1 MYVGSLIF
9 VGTSLND
16 EDMLNKCFCATCI
29 GVEAVVVTVEV
40 DLSVGI
46 GIHLVGLPDS
56 AVRESLLRVVTAL
69 TSYGFRIPG
78 RKLVVNL
85 APADIRKEGSAYDL
99 AIALG
104 LLAVSEQVRLVDC
117 EKFVIM
123 GELALDGRIRPVN
136 GVLPVALKARE
147 EGFAGCIFPAESA
160 AEASEVEGLAVYGVS
175 TLAET
180 IEILTKRGDCDH
192 LRVRRESCPEE
203 VATACNDFRQ
213 VRGQHLAKRGLEIAA
228 AGGHNLI
235 LVGSPGSGKSLMAS
249 CLPSILPPMTRDEA
263 IETGKVYSVA
273 GRGAQVRGLM
283 RVRPFR
289 SPHHSASLVSLIGG
303 GPQAG
308 PGEISLAHN
317 GVLYLD
323 EMAQFSRGML
333 DALRQPLE
341 DGKVTISRARYK
353 VVYPAHFMLVASM
366 NPCPCGYYGD
376 EAGHCTCSR
385 GAIES
390 YLSRIS
396 GPMMDRI
403 DIQIWVRSLSAV
415 ELLGLS
421 GKDGPG
427 SDSCTCGA
435 GTSRTGGTFSRGG
448 YLYQRGDGGAAH
460 RAFLSAFG
468 CVPPNAR
475 KDSRPDGPVRP
486 RLHPHTESGPHDRRP
501 CRRGRHP
508 TCPSSGSR
516 RLPLPRP
523 APSHRLKSGSV
534 SACFCS
540 GRRGRSPGSGR
551 WRCVGGCG
559 CFRSRSPI
567 TCVRYGG

>member
-427 SDSCTCGA
+427 QAEEGSAAIAARVARARAVQAARLAGEGIYTNAAMGARLIERFCPLSDACR
-435 GTSRTGGTFSRGG
+435 RTLEKILDRMG
-448 YLYQRGDGGAAH
+448 
-460 RAFLSAFG
+460 LSARAYTRILK
-468 CVPPNAR
+468 VAR
-475 KDSRPDGPVRP
+475 TIADLAGEADIQPAHLLEAAGFRF
-486 RLHPHTESGPHDRRP
+486 LDRR
-501 CRRGRHP
+501 
-508 TCPSSGSR
+508 
-516 RLPLPRP
+516 RL
-523 APSHRLKSGSV
+523 
-534 SACFCS
+534 
-540 GRRGRSPGSGR
+540 
-551 WRCVGGCG
+551 
-559 CFRSRSPI
+559 I
-567 TCVRYGG
+567 D

>member
-1 MYVGSLIF
+1 
-9 VGTSLND
+9 
-16 EDMLNKCFCATCI
+16 MLNKCYCATCI

-56 AVRESLLRVVTAL
+56 AVRESLLRVITAL

-104 LLAVSEQVRLVDC
+104 LLAVSEQVRLVDGD
-117 EKFVIM
+117 KFVIM

-136 GVLPVALKARE
+136 GVLPVALKAKE

-180 IEILTKRGDCDH
+180 IEILTRREDCDH
-192 LRVRRESCPEE
+192 LRVRRCAAGDGE
-203 VATACNDFRQ
+203 VYPAGNDFRQ

-273 GRGAQVRGLM
+273 GRGSHMAGLM
-283 RVRPFR
+283 RMRPFR
-289 SPHHSASLVSLIGG
+289 APHHSASLVSLIGG

-323 EMAQFSRGML
+323 EIAQFSRGML

-341 DGKVTISRARYK
+341 DGMVTISRARYK

-376 EAGHCTCSR
+376 DAGHCTCSR
-385 GAIES
+385 GAVEA

-421 GKDGPG
+421 GSSGQGVAEESSAAIAARVEQARAVQAARFAGEGIYTNAAMGARLIERFCPL
-427 SDSCTCGA
+427 SDPCRHTLEKILDRMG
-435 GTSRTGGTFSRGG
+435 
-448 YLYQRGDGGAAH
+448 
-460 RAFLSAFG
+460 LSARAYTRILK
-468 CVPPNAR
+468 VAR
-475 KDSRPDGPVRP
+475 TIADLAGEADIRPDHLLEAAGFRF
-486 RLHPHTESGPHDRRP
+486 LDRR
-501 CRRGRHP
+501 R
-508 TCPSSGSR
+508 
-516 RLPLPRP
+516 
-523 APSHRLKSGSV
+523 
-534 SACFCS
+534 
-540 GRRGRSPGSGR
+540 
-551 WRCVGGCG
+551 
-559 CFRSRSPI
+559 I
-567 TCVRYGG
+567 ID